1 MDISVYGGSDAAT
14 VTQVVDRVR
23 AAAADGFGAIWFAQA
38 AGLDTMTALAV
49 AGAEVPAIRLGT
61 AVVPIQGR
69 HPIPLAQQA
78 LTVAD
83 AAGPGR
89 FTLGVG
95 VSHAPVS
102 ETWYGIAYSSVVE
115 LCAEE
120 LEALAPLLADSR
132 RADVAGSRLTARIT
146 LGLTTPPPGLVVAAL
161 GPRMLDLAGRL
172 TDGTVT
178 WMTGVATLGR
188 QVVPRITAAAEAA
201 GRPRPRIVAGL
212 PVCVTDD
219 TEGARA
225 RIGPAMA
232 GTARMAS
239 YQRMVTAEG
248 VAEPV
253 DIALIGNEAA
263 VGARIDALAA
273 AGATELLANVLG
285 QPEEV
290 ARTRQF
296 LAARASAR

>member
-23 AAAADGFGAIWFAQA
+23 AAAEEGFGAIWFPQT
-38 AGLDTMTALAV
+38 AGLDTLTALAV
-49 AGAEVPAIRLGT
+49 AAAQVPAIRVGT

-95 VSHAPVS
+95 VTHAPVS
-102 ETWYGIAYSSVVE
+102 ETWYGIGYRNVVT
-115 LCAEE
+115 LAAEE
-120 LEALAPLLADSR
+120 LEALAPLLSASR
-132 RADVAGSRLTARIT
+132 RADVTGTHLTARVT
-146 LGLTTPPPGLVVAAL
+146 LGLTATPPPGLVVAAL

-178 WMTGVATLGR
+178 WMTGVAALGR
-188 QVVPRITAAAEAA
+188 VVVPRVTRAAEAA
-201 GRPRPRIVAGL
+201 GRPRPRVVVGL
-212 PVCVTDD
+212 PMCVTEDV
-219 TEGARA
+219 EGARQ
-225 RIGPAMA
+225 RLGPGMA

-239 YQRMVTAEG
+239 YQRMVEAEG

-253 DIALIGNEAA
+253 DIALIGDESA
-263 VGARIDALAA
+263 VGKRIDALAD
-273 AGATELLANVLG
+273 AGATELLANILG

-290 ARTRQF
+290 ARTRSF
-296 LAARASAR
+296 LAARG